1 MVGSLAR
8 DLCTNYLV
16 RELLANSRGLL
27 VGSREMS
34 IGKGAMAYSS
44 EFIMLPA
51 SLLGSA

>member
-1 MVGSLAR
+1 MASIAR

-16 RELLANSRGLL
+16 RGFSTNSRGLL
-27 VGSREMS
+27 VGSRELS
-34 IGKGAMAYSS
+34 KGKGAMAYSS